1 MNCINHKLKVKND
14 IFKSSDQSIFYEVFC
29 NFFVIKVFNIYMK
42 ISKNLS
48 NKHYQENK
56 ERLQRKS
63 QEIYQNLSK
72 KEKEKK

>member
-1 MNCINHKLKVKND
+1 MNCVNYKLKVKNE
-14 IFKSSDQSIFYEVFC
+14 IFKSSDQSIFNEVFC
-29 NFFVIKVFNIYMK
+29 NFFVINVFNKYMK
-42 ISKNLS
+42 ISKNWS

-63 QEIYQNLSK
+63 QKRYQNLST

>member
-1 MNCINHKLKVKND
+1 MNCVNHKLKVKNE
-14 IFKSSDQSIFYEVFC
+14 IFKSSDQSIFNEVFC
-29 NFFVIKVFNIYMK
+29 NFFVINVFNIYMK

-48 NKHYQENK
+48 NQHYQENK

-63 QEIYQNLSK
+63 QKRYQNLST

>member
-14 IFKSSDQSIFYEVFC
+14 IFQSSDQSIFYEVFC

-63 QEIYQNLSK
+63 
-72 KEKEKK
+72 

>member
-29 NFFVIKVFNIYMK
+29 KFFVIKVFNIYMK

-63 QEIYQNLSK
+63 
-72 KEKEKK
+72 